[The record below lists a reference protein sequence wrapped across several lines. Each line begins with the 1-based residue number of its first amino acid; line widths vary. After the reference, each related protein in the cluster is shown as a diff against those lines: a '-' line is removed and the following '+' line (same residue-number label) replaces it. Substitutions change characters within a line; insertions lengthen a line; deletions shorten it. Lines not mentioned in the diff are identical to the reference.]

1 MARMTSQM
9 KSKFEKKFLKDKR
22 AEKVALSNKQK
33 ALSKRAMDL
42 STLCGIDIAIII
54 FSITV
59 EPFLF
64 GNPNVESVVERFSQA
79 NQPFY
84 RMTSR
89 KMAHEKVGGCEEND
103 IMKKKKMKAIN
114 EEDKGE
120 STLEIFK
127 PTNLER
133 LEKLK
138 QEIDEL
144 ERNLTEK
151 IDELQSKIGVTNPK
165 FVPEM
170 NATKSLAM
178 PSNWLS
184 L

>member
-9 KSKFEKKFLKDKR
+9 KSKSEKKKFKDKR

-54 FSITV
+54 FSITA

-79 NQPFY
+79 KQPFY
-84 RMTSR
+84 LMSSR
-89 KMAHEKVGGCEEND
+89 KTTHENTRDGEENNT
-103 IMKKKKMKAIN
+103 MKKKKKKAIN
-114 EEDKGE
+114 EEEKGA
-120 STLEIFK
+120 TLEIFE

-133 LEKLK
+133 LENLK

-144 ERNLTEK
+144 EKNLTEK
-151 IDELQSKIGVTNPK
+151 IDELQSEIVVKDPK
-165 FVPEM
+165 YVLEM
-170 NATKSLAM
+170 NATKCSAM
-178 PSNWLS
+178 PSKWLN

>member
-9 KSKFEKKFLKDKR
+9 KNKSEKKFLKDKR

-42 STLCGIDIAIII
+42 SILCGIDIAIII
-54 FSITV
+54 FSITA
-59 EPFLF
+59 ERFIF
-64 GNPNVESVVERFSQA
+64 GNSNVESVVERFSQA
-79 NQPFY
+79 KQPFY
-84 RMTSR
+84 RMLSR
-89 KMAHEKVGGCEEND
+89 KTTHEKAGCGDEND
-103 IMKKKKMKAIN
+103 TMKKKKKKAIN
-114 EEDKGE
+114 EKEKGE
-120 STLEIFK
+120 STLEIFN

-144 ERNLTEK
+144 ERDLTEK
-151 IDELQSKIGVTNPK
+151 IEEVRSKIGVTDPK

-170 NATKSLAM
+170 NATMSSAM
-178 PSNWLS
+178 PSN
-184 L
+184 